1 MARRIGCIY
10 LRPVTENI
18 QGGHE
23 LLDLQTGEVIK
34 RPLGGVKQYVITDSV
49 IRRVEELA
57 TRQGFQS
64 LKFYNRKKEEVAW
77 DRTDGLLA
85 ADLAGVNIN
94 DLNDD
99 NYEIPESAPVEI
111 SDLQNEDEKIIDED
125 DNTIDEEELELLKL
139 QDEDDEITG
148 SVPKQREDSDGEND
162 DENTGVE
169 PAEDEENDE
178 NTGVEPA
185 NDENK
190 NENEEDDGNAGVE
203 PPLRRFMR
211 DRKEKEIFDPS
222 SYLQTNTEEKKVGF
236 EDQVKVKK
244 TRDFKRT

>member
-1 MARRIGCIY
+1 MAQQVNSPSNTNMARRIGCIY
-10 LRPVTENI
+10 SRPVTENI

-49 IRRVEELA
+49 IRRIEELA

-94 DLNDD
+94 GLNDD

-111 SDLQNEDEKIIDED
+111 SYLQDED
-125 DNTIDEEELELLKL
+125 DKTIDEEELELLKL
-139 QDEDDEITG
+139 QDEDDEILE
-148 SVPKQREDSDGEND
+148 SALKQREDNDGE
-162 DENTGVE
+162 V
-169 PAEDEENDE
+169 
-178 NTGVEPA
+178 
-185 NDENK
+185 
-190 NENEEDDGNAGVE
+190 
-203 PPLRRFMR
+203 
-211 DRKEKEIFDPS
+211 I
-222 SYLQTNTEEKKVGF
+222 SYRIATKLPTSHI
-236 EDQVKVKK
+236 
-244 TRDFKRT
+244 